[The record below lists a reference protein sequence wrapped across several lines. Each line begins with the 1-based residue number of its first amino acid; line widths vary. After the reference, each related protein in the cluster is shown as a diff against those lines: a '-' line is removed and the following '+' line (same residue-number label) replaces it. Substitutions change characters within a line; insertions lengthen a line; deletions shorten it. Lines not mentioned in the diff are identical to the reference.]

1 MLVDFGRLF
10 APDVKMADVIL
21 RVAPSRSQDLLRA
34 RSRFRR
40 PTSST
45 WAPTSMTRE
54 LLLALELAINAPP
67 PPTCFQL
74 TPSPTCFFATRHRSK
89 KARVPSWTDRILYKP
104 CAEITPREYNST
116 RTIRTSDHR
125 PVYATFVVGFL
136 RSKEQGDAV
145 AEKVRKQKEDL
156 RQQRQQ
162 QQQQP
167 QQTRPQSLSESSP
180 PAQQQQPK
188 SPVAG
193 AGAGTGAASSP
204 TSAQTGAKIGNQ
216 NSSSVCVVS

>member
-1 MLVDFGRLF
+1 
-10 APDVKMADVIL
+10 
-21 RVAPSRSQDLLRA
+21 
-34 RSRFRR
+34 
-40 PTSST
+40 
-45 WAPTSMTRE
+45 MTRE
-54 LLLALELAINAPP
+54 LLLELELAINSPL
-67 PPTCFQL
+67 PPTCFRL
-74 TPSPTCFFATRHRSK
+74 ATRHRSK